1 MLFITLRKFPSVPSL
16 LRALVMTDNAFYP
29 VLFLHLLQCTVF
41 LLYSVNVVNYFGF
54 QILNQ
59 PCIPPINPTWTWCI
73 ILFIYCMEVIHIS
86 FLLFKKF

>member
-59 PCIPPINPTWTWCI
+59 PCIPGINNIKLFFKYIANFDLI
-73 ILFIYCMEVIHIS
+73 IFC
-86 FLLFKKF
+86 